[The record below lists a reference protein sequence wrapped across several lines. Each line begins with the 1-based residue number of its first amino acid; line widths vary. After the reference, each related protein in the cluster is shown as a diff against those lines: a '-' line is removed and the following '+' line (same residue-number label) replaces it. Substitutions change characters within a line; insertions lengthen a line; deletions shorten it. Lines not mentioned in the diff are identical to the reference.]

1 MYLPVPTQPDCAT
14 AWREAMRAVIRHG
27 NEAHNVILDIADP
40 VGGATLADPVVATV
54 DAFLQAKGVKPIET
68 VANTLFPAA
77 LHRRYGAPAF
87 YDRFM
92 TRVLPAAGRDDR
104 WSGYYFER
112 MINMPTP
119 GGTVINQLAD
129 IIDRISD
136 PAVKARNKFE
146 LTLFDPARDVSRSPY
161 GGQCL
166 SHGSFKVRKTPDGD
180 RLDLTVMYR
189 NHYYVEKLLGNLI
202 GLGRL
207 MAFVAEETKIGVG
220 SLTIVSTHAVI
231 DQPRASRAEI
241 KALLQACDALV
252 ADGDGLQSAE

>member
-166 SHGSFKVRKTPDGD
+166 SHGSFKVRKTRDGD

-207 MAFVAEETKIGVG
+207 MAFVAEEAKIGVG

-252 ADGDGLQSAE
+252 ADGDGLQPAE

>member
-1 MYLPVPTQPDCAT
+1 MYLPVPPQPDCAT
-14 AWREAMRAVIRHG
+14 AWREAMRAVIGHG

-40 VGGATLADPVVATV
+40 VGSATLANPVIAAV
-54 DAFLQAKGVKPIET
+54 DAFLEAKGVKPVET
-68 VANTLFPAA
+68 VANTIFPAA
-77 LHRRYGAPAF
+77 LYRRYGAPVF
-87 YDRFM
+87 YNRFM
-92 TRVLPAAGRDDR
+92 KRVLPAAGRDDR

-119 GGTVINQLAD
+119 GGKVINQLDD
-129 IIDRISD
+129 IIDRIAD

-146 LTLFDPARDVSRSPY
+146 LTLFDPARDTSRSPY

-166 SHGSFKVRKTPDGD
+166 SHGSFKVRKTPGGD
-180 RLDLTVMYR
+180 RLDLTTMYR

-207 MAFVAEETKIGVG
+207 MAFVASEAKIDIG
-220 SLTIVSTHAVI
+220 SLTVVSTHAII
-231 DQPRASRAEI
+231 DQPKASRAEI

-252 ADGDGLQSAE
+252 ANGDRLQPVE